1 MDHRR
6 NPPRHTLTRKLTA
19 GLWLCLLAAT
29 ASAATLGQQQFLPV
43 DEAFVP
49 DAWVEGDAITLA
61 WRIAPGYYLYRHG
74 FAAIIDGETVDAD
87 YPDGEAKVDDYFGEV
102 EVYHDQV
109 FATVPAAQVDADAVR
124 EVTVRYQGC
133 AEAGLCYPPV
143 ERTVQLQGTR

>member
-1 MDHRR
+1 MRV
-6 NPPRHTLTRKLTA
+6 LTT
-19 GLWLCLLAAT
+19 GLMLCLASAT
-29 ASAATLGQQQFLPV
+29 VSAATLGQQQFLPA

-49 DAWVEGDAITLA
+49 DAWVDGDAVTLA

-74 FAAIIDGETVDAD
+74 FAAVVDGETVEAD
-87 YPDGEAKVDDYFGEV
+87 YPDGEAKTDEYFGEV

-109 FATVPAAQVDADAVR
+109 FATVPANRVDIDAIT

-143 ERTVQLQGTR
+143 ERTVQLQGSR